1 MSNSSTSSSP
11 ASSEAAG
18 AAVTR
23 RSNSWIRGIVYIAL
37 FGALFIAGS
46 FVKINLGFTP
56 VPISLQQF
64 AIMLAGGLLGA
75 AYGFWSIFLV
85 VALTAIG
92 LPLMNGSGGI
102 AQITGPTGGFIW
114 MFPISAFLVGWA
126 TDRIYGTARKISRSR
141 QALLLVSVFVFG
153 SLIEYITGVP
163 WLAHVVDS
171 EKYDTFA
178 GALRA
183 GMFPYLPGD
192 AIKAVAATLV
202 IVALRPVLPLVRP
215 SGKTKR

>member
-1 MSNSSTSSSP
+1 MSNSSTP
-11 ASSEAAG
+11 ASSESETATRAT
-18 AAVTR
+18 VTR
-23 RSNSWIRGIVYIAL
+23 RSNHWVRGIVYIAL

-46 FVKINLGFTP
+46 FIKIHLGFTP

-75 AYGFWSIFLV
+75 VYGFWSIFLV
-85 VALTAIG
+85 VGLTALG

-102 AQITGPTGGFIW
+102 AQMTGPTGGFIW
-114 MFPISAFLVGWA
+114 MFPVSAFLIGWV
-126 TDRIYGTARKISRSR
+126 TDRIYGSARKINRSR
-141 QALLLVSVFVFG
+141 QLLLLIAVFVFG
-153 SLIEYITGVP
+153 SLIVYITGVP

-171 EKYDTFA
+171 EKYDTLT

-183 GMFPYLPGD
+183 GMYPYLPGD
-192 AIKAVAATLV
+192 AIKAVAAMLI

-215 SGKTKR
+215 SGRSKR

>member
-1 MSNSSTSSSP
+1 MTKS
-11 ASSEAAG
+11 ASSATSATTQS
-18 AAVTR
+18 AR
-23 RSNSWIRGIVYIAL
+23 QNNQWIKGMVYTAL

-46 FVKINLGFTP
+46 FIKINLGFTP
-56 VPISLQQF
+56 VPISLQAF
-64 AIMLAGGLLGA
+64 AVMLAGGLLGA
-75 AYGFWSIFLV
+75 AYGFWSIFIV

-114 MFPISAFLVGWA
+114 MFPVSAFLIGWV
-126 TDRIYGTARKISRSR
+126 TDRLFSNRKKLDRPR
-141 QALLLVSVFVFG
+141 QIGLLLAIFVLG
-153 SLIEYITGVP
+153 SLLLYVSGVP
-163 WLAHVVDS
+163 WLAHVVDN

-183 GMFPYLPGD
+183 GMYPYLPGD

-202 IVALRPVLPLVRP
+202 ILALRPVLPAIRP
-215 SGKTKR
+215 SRRK

>member
-1 MSNSSTSSSP
+1 MSNSTPS
-11 ASSEAAG
+11 
-18 AAVTR
+18 R
-23 RSNSWIRGIVYIAL
+23 IRGIVFISL

-46 FVKINLGFTP
+46 FIKINLGFTP

-75 AYGFWSIFLV
+75 VYGFWSIFLV
-85 VALTAIG
+85 VGLTAIG

-102 AQITGPTGGFIW
+102 AQMTGPTGGFIW
-114 MFPISAFLVGWA
+114 MFPVSAFLVGWT
-126 TDRIYGTARKISRSR
+126 TDRIYGSARKIGRSR
-141 QALLLVSVFVFG
+141 QLLLLIAMFAFG
-153 SLIEYITGVP
+153 SLIMYITGVP

-171 EKYDTFA
+171 EKYDTIA

-183 GMFPYLPGD
+183 GMYPYLPGD

-202 IVALRPVLPLVRP
+202 IVALRPVLPLIRP
-215 SGKTKR
+215 ASRIRR

>member
-1 MSNSSTSSSP
+1 MSKSSTPETPESLLTT
-11 ASSEAAG
+11 AL
-18 AAVTR
+18 
-23 RSNSWIRGIVYIAL
+23 RSYQWIRGLVYVAL

-46 FVKINLGFTP
+46 FIKINLGFTP

-75 AYGFWSIFLV
+75 VYGFWSIFLV

-114 MFPISAFLVGWA
+114 MFPVSAFLVGWF
-126 TDRIYGTARKISRSR
+126 TDRIYGQSRKIGRAR
-141 QALLLVSVFVFG
+141 QLWLLIAVFVFG
-153 SLIEYITGVP
+153 SLLVYTTGIP
-163 WLAHVVDS
+163 WLAHVIDS
-171 EKYDTFA
+171 DKYDTFA

-183 GMFPYLPGD
+183 GLYPYMPGD

-202 IVALRPVLPLVRP
+202 IVALRPVLPRVRP
-215 SGKTKR
+215 SGKKQR

>member
-1 MSNSSTSSSP
+1 M
-11 ASSEAAG
+11 
-18 AAVTR
+18 
-23 RSNSWIRGIVYIAL
+23 VYTAL

-46 FVKINLGFTP
+46 FIKINLGFTP
-56 VPISLQQF
+56 VPISLQTF

-75 AYGFWSIFLV
+75 VYGFWSIFIV

-114 MFPISAFLVGWA
+114 MYPASAFLIGWA
-126 TDRIYGTARKISRSR
+126 SDRIFAGRKKLNRV
-141 QALLLVSVFVFG
+141 QQLTLLLALFAFG
-153 SLIEYITGVP
+153 SLLVYISGVP

-171 EKYDTFA
+171 EKYDTVT

-183 GMFPYLPGD
+183 GMYPFLPGD
-192 AIKAVAATLV
+192 AVKAVVATLV
-202 IVALRPVLPLVRP
+202 ILSLKPVLPAIR
-215 SGKTKR
+215 SFNKK